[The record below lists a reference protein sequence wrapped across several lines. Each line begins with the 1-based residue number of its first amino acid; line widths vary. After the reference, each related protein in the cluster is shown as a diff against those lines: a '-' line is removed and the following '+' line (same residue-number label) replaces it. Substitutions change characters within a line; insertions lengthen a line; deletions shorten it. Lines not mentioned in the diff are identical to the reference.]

1 MEVGSVRYRSAVS
14 AVLVVVG
21 TTVTVVGEAYAHGP
35 EPVVA
40 APNQT
45 VAKDGSWAEVTA
57 IDGRQV
63 TVLIHSAAMGRE
75 VSVKVQRPADTSVP
89 RPSLYLVN
97 GAGGGED
104 TATWEQH
111 TDVVDFLASKDVNVV
126 MPIGGAWSYYTDW
139 REPDPMLG
147 VNKWRTFFLDELPAL
162 VDAMFDT
169 TGKNA
174 IAANSMTATSVLQLA
189 IARPGLFRSVAA
201 YSGCAQISD
210 PVGRQFVNVVVGT
223 GGGDTSNMYGPPG
236 DPAWVANDPLVNAE
250 GLRGTKLYVS
260 NGNGLPGEF
269 DTLGD
274 PHLVTWG
281 PVGLANQVVVG
292 GVIEAATRW
301 CTMNL
306 ERRLD
311 DLDIPATFD
320 LSTQGTHSW
329 GYWQKAFKNSW
340 PLLAEGMEIPA

>member
-1 MEVGSVRYRSAVS
+1 MEVGSVRCRSAVS

-21 TTVTVVGEAYAHGP
+21 SMMGVGQAHAQEPGPVGAGVNQSVTVG
-35 EPVVA
+35 
-40 APNQT
+40 
-45 VAKDGSWAEVTA
+45 GSRAEVTS
-57 IDGRQV
+57 IEGRQV
-63 TVLIHSAAMGRE
+63 TVRIHSAAMGRE
-75 VSVKVQRPADTSVP
+75 ISVKVQRPADTSVP

-104 TATWEQH
+104 TATWEQN
-111 TDVVDFLASKDVNVV
+111 TDVVDFLAGKDVNVV

-162 VDAMFDT
+162 VDTMFAT

-189 IARPGLFRSVAA
+189 IAKPGLFRSVAA

-223 GGGDTSNMYGPPG
+223 GGGDASNMYGPPG
-236 DPAWVANDPLVNAE
+236 DPAWVANDPVVNAE

-269 DTLGD
+269 DKLGD
-274 PHLVTWG
+274 SHLVTWG
-281 PVGLANQVVVG
+281 PVGLANQIVVG
-292 GVIEAATRW
+292 GVIEATTRW
-301 CTMNL
+301 CTKNL
-306 ERRLD
+306 QNRLEE
-311 DLDIPATFD
+311 LDIPATFD

>member
-1 MEVGSVRYRSAVS
+1 MRCRSAVS
-14 AVLVVVG
+14 AMLVVVG
-21 TTVTVVGEAYAHGP
+21 SIVTGVSGAHAQEP
-35 EPVVA
+35 EPVA
-40 APNQT
+40 A
-45 VAKDGSWAEVTA
+45 VLDRIVSIGGSRAEVTA

-63 TVLIHSAAMGRE
+63 TVRIRSAAMGRE
-75 VSVKVQRPADTSVP
+75 VSVKVQRPADTTVA

-104 TATWEQH
+104 TATWEQN
-111 TDVVDFLASKDVNVV
+111 TDVVDFLAGKDVNVV

-162 VDAMFDT
+162 VDTMFAT

-189 IARPGLFRSVAA
+189 IAKPGLFRSVAA

-210 PVGRQFVNVVVGT
+210 PVGKQFVDVVVAT
-223 GGGDTSNMYGPPG
+223 GGGDASNMYGPPG
-236 DPAWVANDPLVNAE
+236 DPAWVANDPVVNAE

-269 DTLGD
+269 DKPGD
-274 PHLVTWG
+274 SHLVTWG
-281 PVGLANQVVVG
+281 PVGLANQIVIG
-292 GVIEAATRW
+292 GVIEATTRW
-301 CTMNL
+301 CTVNL
-306 ERRLD
+306 QNRLEE
-311 DLDIPATFD
+311 LDIPATFD

-340 PLLAEGMEIPA
+340 PLLAEGMEIHA